1 MFMQMAS
8 QKVGVDLCKKHKDPV
23 IKDSEGFCVP
33 LRTLEIVRFWYTA
46 NFTLL
51 VTRTAELVIQFNWL
65 NGQRAPGLNL
75 FLLRPQCNGHQAAL
89 LRPQLVGWH
98 NGHQATILGWFD
110 LQPQRVSSIKH
121 TNCSKHNTFWL
132 MYSILKWHTLS
143 SGFDKLHLRNF
154 LTT

>member
-65 NGQRAPGLNL
+65 NGQRAPGLSL

-89 LRPQLVGWH
+89 LRPQWSPSNNTWLIWFATTAGQFNQTHELFKTQHVLVDVQH
-98 NGHQATILGWFD
+98 PEVA
-110 LQPQRVSSIKH
+110 H
-121 TNCSKHNTFWL
+121 TFLW
-132 MYSILKWHTLS
+132 
-143 SGFDKLHLRNF
+143 GFDKLHLRNF